1 MAIAVTYDAVMRMTV
16 VVVAL
21 LAACSSDPG
30 PIIDARLGD
39 APAVDGQIL
48 GDGGANDAPDLDGAP
63 DLDAPALDAPDLD
76 AAALDAAPLDA
87 PALDATPLDAGVDA
101 FVCTADGVACAGG
114 TGVCCGGTCVTG
126 ACCTAADC
134 GADPAGFST
143 QRSVSS
149 GVAGLSTATARLP
162 SSRIAPSVRCRWV
175 QASTWTPIR
184 SAPALA

>member
-39 APAVDGQIL
+39 AQAVDGQIL

-87 PALDATPLDAGVDA
+87 PALDATPIDAGDPVR
-101 FVCTADGVACAGG
+101 VVGISGMILEVEPEE
-114 TGVCCGGTCVTG
+114 G
-126 ACCTAADC
+126 AAKDY
-134 GADPAGFST
+134 
-143 QRSVSS
+143 RE
-149 GVAGLSTATARLP
+149 R
-162 SSRIAPSVRCRWV
+162 R
-175 QASTWTPIR
+175 
-184 SAPALA
+184 